1 MPRNLKKNKKDE
13 KLERVYHCKAKLI
26 NTKADGEKGIIEAYV
41 SVFGNVDSYGDIIEQ
56 GAFAESLNEK
66 LPVGVWSH
74 DWQQPIAKTLEAR
87 EDNHGLYIKG
97 QLILGVQKAKE
108 AYELMKAGVIDEFS
122 IGFYIEKY
130 EINEVDDTRIIKQ
143 INLIEWSPVIR
154 GANSDTSLIA
164 LKGKEKKESTTI
176 SLDLKTIKDLIVDK
190 KTGEVK
196 IKYKNDTLSESF
208 KISDELK
215 AVLELGLETKAG
227 KVLSNKNRS
236 LVKSVISGIE
246 ELNDTTKS
254 ILAPLKTLLEATDD
268 KKGEKVEAKKVLD
281 INTILKI
288 RREAKKVDTINAN
301 ILRITK
307 NK

>member
-26 NTKADGEKGIIEAYV
+26 NTKEDGEKGVIEAYV

-56 GAFAESLNEK
+56 GAFASSLREK

-74 DWQQPIAKTLEAR
+74 DWQQPIAKTLEAK
-87 EDNHGLYIKG
+87 EDSHGLYIKG

-130 EINEVDDTRIIKQ
+130 EIDEVNDTRIIKQ
-143 INLIEWSPVIR
+143 IKLIEWSPVIR
-154 GANSDTSLIA
+154 GANPDTSLIA
-164 LKGKEKKESTTI
+164 LKGKEKKESIATLRTM
-176 SLDLKTIKDLIVDK
+176 KDLVVDEK
-190 KTGEVK
+190 NNEVQ
-196 IKYKNDTLSESF
+196 ITYKNGTLSEKF

-246 ELNDTTKS
+246 ELNETTKS